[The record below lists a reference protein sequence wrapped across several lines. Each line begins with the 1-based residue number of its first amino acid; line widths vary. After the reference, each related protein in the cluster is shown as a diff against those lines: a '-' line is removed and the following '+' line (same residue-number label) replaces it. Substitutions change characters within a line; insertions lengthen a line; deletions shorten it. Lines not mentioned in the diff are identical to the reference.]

1 MKDLSTKEF
10 AVECVNALVG
20 VRNGIRCL
28 KWGIKNG
35 DELELDSV
43 LNYLDLLNE
52 EDSAHWVECSKR
64 FGGSTPG
71 VQRAIN
77 LGLKGTD
84 GRPIKEHYTFESF
97 DEFRSAFLDAA
108 KEAVNNAT
116 H

>member
-43 LNYLDLLNE
+43 LNYLDVLCE
-52 EDSAHWVECSKR
+52 EDSAHWNECWRR
-64 FGGSTPG
+64 FGDNSAP
-71 VQRAIN
+71 
-77 LGLKGTD
+77 
-84 GRPIKEHYTFESF
+84 ESF

>member
-1 MKDLSTKEF
+1 MKNLSTKEF

-28 KWGIKNG
+28 KWGINAG

-43 LNYLDLLNE
+43 LRYLDVLCE
-52 EDSAHWVECSKR
+52 EDSAHWNECWRR

-97 DEFRSAFLDAA
+97 DEFRSAFLDVA
-108 KEAVNNAT
+108 KEAVNNA
-116 H
+116 